1 MTLDDQKRLWATA
14 LPYVSLV
21 ASFGAAFGITQVA
34 CGTASHEDAAVS
46 EAGTAPVDGGTVCTG
61 SGCGGYD
68 VDAGP
73 DANAVG
79 PPPPP
84 SPDAGPVV
92 GTVTGAGG
100 SVSRLLFAV
109 VGDTRPA
116 MINDTAGYPSSVI
129 TGIYNDLAALNPEP
143 SFVVTT
149 GDYQF
154 ASPNSAEC
162 AVQVG
167 LYVTARAAYKNPV
180 FPTFGN
186 HECTGA
192 DVSNC
197 GVGNTDGITNNYTA
211 FMKQLV
217 QPLGYTKPYYEVD
230 INATNK
236 SWTSKFIYVAGN
248 AWDSTQAAWLETA
261 LSRPTTYT
269 FFVRHES
276 LNSSPAPAGVSAS
289 EIILAKHPYTLEIVG
304 HTHSYYHYKNSK
316 EVLVGNGGAP
326 LTSKSYGYAI
336 ISQRADG
343 ALVGDMVNATTKAL
357 DGYFH
362 FVVKADG
369 TPTP

>member
-1 MTLDDQKRLWATA
+1 MRVDDRRGLWSAA
-14 LPYVSLV
+14 LPYVGLV
-21 ASFGAAFGITQVA
+21 AAFGAAFGITQVA
-34 CGTASHEDAAVS
+34 CGTSSHEDTAAS
-46 EAGTAPVDGGTVCTG
+46 EAGVAALDGSTACTG
-61 SGCGGYD
+61 SGCGGGD
-68 VDAGP
+68 DDAGA

-92 GTVTGAGG
+92 GTVTGMGG

-116 MINDTAGYPSSVI
+116 LPNDTQGYPTQIV
-129 TGIYNDLAALNPEP
+129 TGIYNDLAASTPVP

-154 ASPNSAEC
+154 ASTNSPEC
-162 AVQVG
+162 AIQIG

-180 FPTFGN
+180 FPTLGN

-197 GVGNTDGITNNYTA
+197 GIGNTDGITNNYTA
-211 FMKQLV
+211 FMKQLL

-230 INATNK
+230 INAIDK

-276 LNSSPAPAGVSAS
+276 INSTPAPTGVSAS
-289 EIILAKHPYTLEIVG
+289 EMILAKHPYTLEIVG
-304 HTHSYYHYKNSK
+304 HTHSYHHYKNSK

-336 ISQRADG
+336 ISQRPDG
-343 ALVGDMVNATTKAL
+343 ALVGDMVDATTKAL

-362 FVVKADG
+362 FVVKPDG